1 MPQKKPRVIIMGG
14 SIGGL
19 TAALV
24 LRKIGCEV
32 DVFERSTGLLESR
45 GAGIISHP
53 ISLRY
58 PTKFAEYQLDDLC
71 IRPRWCRYIDDQGK
85 VVSEQPC
92 GFRVNSY
99 GALYRALLHCVGLER
114 YHLGSSVT
122 AFQEVGSE
130 VTVFLSDKE
139 VRTADLLVCADGI
152 NSTARKLMAPT
163 ASPEYAG
170 YFAWRGTVRRE
181 NITQNTF
188 DAMQDS
194 ITYFVMPNGHL
205 LTYPILARDRST
217 GEGKRLINWLWYR
230 NATRGKEI
238 DDLLTDRDG
247 VLRDTSLAY
256 RALQEKH
263 VERLRKDSMN
273 VLPSALTELVLGTE
287 EPFIQAIFDGVIPA
301 MGFGRVCIMGDAA
314 FVARPHCAA
323 GTAKAAED
331 AWQLSNALTEADNDV
346 VAAVKIWE
354 ERQLKCGWQLVKR
367 ARDIGDR
374 LQFSNSWP
382 VGEAFPYGLYAP
394 GDSAFSP

>member
-1 MPQKKPRVIIMGG
+1 
-14 SIGGL
+14 
-19 TAALV
+19 
-24 LRKIGCEV
+24 
-32 DVFERSTGLLESR
+32 
-45 GAGIISHP
+45 
-53 ISLRY
+53 
-58 PTKFAEYQLDDLC
+58 
-71 IRPRWCRYIDDQGK
+71 
-85 VVSEQPC
+85 
-92 GFRVNSY
+92 
-99 GALYRALLHCVGLER
+99 
-114 YHLGSSVT
+114 
-122 AFQEVGSE
+122 
-130 VTVFLSDKE
+130 
-139 VRTADLLVCADGI
+139 
-152 NSTARKLMAPT
+152 
-163 ASPEYAG
+163 
-170 YFAWRGTVRRE
+170 
-181 NITQNTF
+181 
-188 DAMQDS
+188 MQDS

-217 GEGKRLINWLWYR
+217 GEGRRLINWLWYR
-230 NATRGKEI
+230 NAARGKEI

-273 VLPSALTELVLGTE
+273 VLPPALTELVLGTE
-287 EPFIQAIFDGVIPA
+287 EPFIQAIFDGAIPA

-331 AWQLSNALTEADNDV
+331 AWQLSNAFTEADNDV

-367 ARDIGDR
+367 AREIGDR

-382 VGEAFPYGLYAP
+382 VGETFPYGLYAP